1 MVATF
6 HNMSESVV
14 ACCGKKFG
22 VRATFCNMRDI
33 VVVWQNFSVLALI
46 SMYQIYFKLILL
58 RLPLTACV

>member
-22 VRATFCNMRDI
+22 VRATFYNTRDI
-33 VVVWQNFSVLALI
+33 VVVWQKFSVLALI

-58 RLPLTACV
+58 RLPLTSCV